1 LTLTLRGLERDGLV
15 TRTIFPTI
23 PPRVDY
29 ELTAMGRTLLKPI
42 NALAEWSDERAPR
55 TSLVKLLDRIEVA
68 ELTQAF
74 RFEKP
79 IAFTFKAGQYINLTL
94 VDPPETDAEGTVRTF
109 SIASAPEEDRLLV
122 ATRMRDSAFKRIA
135 GRMPVGTG
143 VRLEGP
149 FGNLTLHADAVRP
162 AVFLAGGIGITPFR
176 SLLVHAARA
185 RLPHRLFL
193 FYSNRRPEDA
203 AFLDELQTLQRD
215 NARYTFIGTMTAMEQ
230 SHRTWRGETG
240 PLTPAMLGKVLA
252 DAARPIYYVAGP
264 PGMVSGVHVMLHAAG
279 VTNDDIRTEKFAG
292 Y

>member
-1 LTLTLRGLERDGLV
+1 VLNRVGDKWSVLVVGLLGDGSKRFSALRRSIEGISQRMLTLTLRGLERDGLV

-79 IAFTFKAGQYINLTL
+79 VAFTFKAGQYINLTL

-109 SIASAPEEDRLLV
+109 SMASAPEEDRLLV

-162 AVFLAGGIGITPFR
+162 AVFLAGGSGSRRSGASSSTLRGPGCHTASLSSTRTGGRRTRRSWMSFRRCNGTTRATP
-176 SLLVHAARA
+176 SSE
-185 RLPHRLFL
+185 P
-193 FYSNRRPEDA
+193 
-203 AFLDELQTLQRD
+203 
-215 NARYTFIGTMTAMEQ
+215 
-230 SHRTWRGETG
+230 
-240 PLTPAMLGKVLA
+240 
-252 DAARPIYYVAGP
+252 
-264 PGMVSGVHVMLHAAG
+264 
-279 VTNDDIRTEKFAG
+279 
-292 Y
+292 